1 MPSLKDLRNRISS
14 VKSTKKITSA
24 MKMVAAAKL
33 KRAQDNA
40 EKSRPYAEKMKQVVS
55 SLTNKINQS
64 NFKFGKKITSNSNK
78 TVLLLVCSADRGL
91 CGGFNGSIIKFT
103 KKLINKLSDN
113 GYTVKFIFIG
123 KKAYQALKR
132 LHSQSTLE
140 NISDF
145 ANPSIKFEIASSV
158 RDQVLELFDSREI
171 SECHLIY
178 TKFKSAISQ
187 TVEAQKLLPVES
199 ESDIDN
205 EENKK
210 INTSYDYEPSEEVLL
225 DEIIPR
231 NIAIQIHSGLLE
243 NLASEQGSRM
253 TAMDNATRNANDMI
267 DNLTLFYNRSRQA
280 LITKE
285 LIEIISGAEA
295 V

>member
-40 EKSRPYAEKMKQVVS
+40 EKTRPYALKMSEIVNSLVQNKVS
-55 SLTNKINQS
+55 KE
-64 NFKFGKKITSNSNK
+64 FKFSDKKNKTK
-78 TVLLLVCSADRGL
+78 TVLLIICSADRGL
-91 CGGFNGSIIKFT
+91 CGGFNGSIIKFS
-103 KKLINKLSDN
+103 KKLSETKTSEGLKLN
-113 GYTVKFIFIG
+113 YIFVG
-123 KKAYQALKR
+123 KKAYNSLKKFCGD
-132 LHSQSTLE
+132 SV
-140 NISDF
+140 IDF
-145 ANPSIKFEIASSV
+145 FTDIANPSIKFELASSI
-158 RDQVLELFDSREI
+158 RDKILELFLQNSID
-171 SECHLIY
+171 ECHLIY

-187 TVEAQKLLPVES
+187 TVKSTRLLPLIASTQEQTK
-199 ESDIDN
+199 DDQI
-205 EENKK
+205 NK
-210 INTSYDYEPSEEVLL
+210 SYDFEPDEEVILN
-225 DEIIPR
+225 EIIPK
-231 NIAIQIHSGLLE
+231 NIAIQIHTALLE

>member
-40 EKSRPYAEKMKQVVS
+40 EKTRPYARKMSEIVN
-55 SLTNKINQS
+55 SLVENNKS
-64 NFKFGKKITSNSNK
+64 KEFKFSEKKTKK
-78 TVLLLVCSADRGL
+78 TKNILLIVCSADRGL
-91 CGGFNGSIIKFT
+91 CGGFNGSIIKFS
-103 KKLINKLSDN
+103 KKLSEKIINDGGQVS
-113 GYTVKFIFIG
+113 YIFVG
-123 KKAYQALKR
+123 KKAYQSLQR
-132 LHSQSTLE
+132 FCGESILDFF
-140 NISDF
+140 SDI
-145 ANPSIKFEIASSV
+145 ANPSIKFELASSI
-158 RDQVLELFDSREI
+158 RDKILELFLNDSMD
-171 SECHLIY
+171 ECYLIY
-178 TKFKSAISQ
+178 TEFKSAISQ
-187 TVEAQKLLPVES
+187 TVQSLKLLPLNALETNDNNS
-199 ESDIDN
+199 SDR
-205 EENKK
+205 
-210 INTSYDYEPSEEVLL
+210 SYDFEPSEEEILN
-225 DEIIPR
+225 EIIPK
-231 NIAIQIHSGLLE
+231 NIAIQIHTALLE

>member
-33 KRAQDNA
+33 KRAQENA
-40 EKSRPYAEKMKQVVS
+40 ERSRPYAEKMKEVVS
-55 SLTNKINQS
+55 SLIEKVNNK
-64 NFKFGKKITSNSNK
+64 NFKFGHNPERSKN
-78 TVLLLVCSADRGL
+78 VLLIICTSDRGL
-91 CGGFNGSIIKFT
+91 CGGFNGSITKFT
-103 KKLINKLSDN
+103 KNLIKNLDKD
-113 GYTVKFIFIG
+113 G
-123 KKAYQALKR
+123 KKISFLFVGKKGFQSLKKTSEGSVVD
-132 LHSQSTLE
+132 LV
-140 NISDF
+140 SDF
-145 ANPSIKFEIASSV
+145 ANPTIKFEIAGNI
-158 RDQVLELFDSREI
+158 RDKLLDLFFKNEI
-171 SECHLIY
+171 SECFLIY

-187 TVEAQKLLPVES
+187 TVNSQILLPVSNDSLNS
-199 ESDIDN
+199 EEKRSNLI
-205 EENKK
+205 
-210 INTSYDYEPSEEVLL
+210 YDYEPSE
-225 DEIIPR
+225 DEILDNIIPK
-231 NIAIQIHSGLLE
+231 NIAIQIHSALLE

>member
-33 KRAQDNA
+33 KKAQDNA
-40 EKSRPYAEKMKQVVS
+40 EKTRPYARKMSDIVN
-55 SLTNKINQS
+55 SLVENNKS
-64 NFKFGKKITSNSNK
+64 KEFKFSEKKTKK
-78 TVLLLVCSADRGL
+78 TRNILLIVCSADRGL
-91 CGGFNGSIIKFT
+91 CGGFNGSIIKFS
-103 KKLINKLSDN
+103 KKLSEKIINDGGQVS
-113 GYTVKFIFIG
+113 YIFVG
-123 KKAYQALKR
+123 KKAYQSLQR
-132 LHSQSTLE
+132 FCGESILDLF
-140 NISDF
+140 SDI
-145 ANPSIKFEIASSV
+145 ANPSIKFELASSL
-158 RDQVLELFDSREI
+158 RDKILELFLNDSMD
-171 SECHLIY
+171 ECYLIY
-178 TKFKSAISQ
+178 TEFKSAISQ
-187 TVEAQKLLPVES
+187 TVQSLKLLPLNALET
-199 ESDIDN
+199 SDKN
-205 EENKK
+205 SSNK
-210 INTSYDYEPSEEVLL
+210 SYDFEPSEEEILN
-225 DEIIPR
+225 EIIPK
-231 NIAIQIHSGLLE
+231 NIAIQIHTALLE

>member
-24 MKMVAAAKL
+24 MKMVAAAKW

-40 EKSRPYAEKMKQVVS
+40 EKTRPYARKMSEIVN
-55 SLTNKINQS
+55 SLVENNKS
-64 NFKFGKKITSNSNK
+64 KEFKFSEKKTKK
-78 TVLLLVCSADRGL
+78 TRNILLIVCSADRGL
-91 CGGFNGSIIKFT
+91 CGGFNGSIIKFS
-103 KKLINKLSDN
+103 KKLSEKIINDGGQVS
-113 GYTVKFIFIG
+113 YIFVG
-123 KKAYQALKR
+123 KKAYQSLQR
-132 LHSQSTLE
+132 FCGESILDFF
-140 NISDF
+140 SDI
-145 ANPSIKFEIASSV
+145 ANPSIKFELAGSI
-158 RDQVLELFDSREI
+158 RDKILELFLNDSMD
-171 SECHLIY
+171 ECYLIY
-178 TKFKSAISQ
+178 TEFKSAISQ
-187 TVEAQKLLPVES
+187 TVQSLKLLPLNALETNDKNS
-199 ESDIDN
+199 S
-205 EENKK
+205 NK
-210 INTSYDYEPSEEVLL
+210 SYDFEPSEEEILN
-225 DEIIPR
+225 EIIPK
-231 NIAIQIHSGLLE
+231 NIAIQIHTALLE

>member
-40 EKSRPYAEKMKQVVS
+40 EKTRPYARKMSEIVN
-55 SLTNKINQS
+55 SLVENNKS
-64 NFKFGKKITSNSNK
+64 KEFKFSEKKTKK
-78 TVLLLVCSADRGL
+78 TRNILLIVCSADRGL
-91 CGGFNGSIIKFT
+91 CGGFNGSIIKFS
-103 KKLINKLSDN
+103 KKLSEKIINDGGQVS
-113 GYTVKFIFIG
+113 YIFVG
-123 KKAYQALKR
+123 KKAYQSLQR
-132 LHSQSTLE
+132 FCGESILDFF
-140 NISDF
+140 SDI
-145 ANPSIKFEIASSV
+145 ANPSIEFELASSI
-158 RDQVLELFDSREI
+158 RDKILELFLNDSMD
-171 SECHLIY
+171 ECYLIY
-178 TKFKSAISQ
+178 TEFKSAISQ
-187 TVEAQKLLPVES
+187 NVQSLKLLPLNALE
-199 ESDIDN
+199 INDN
-205 EENKK
+205 NSSNK
-210 INTSYDYEPSEEVLL
+210 SYDFEPSEEEILN
-225 DEIIPR
+225 EIIPK
-231 NIAIQIHSGLLE
+231 NIAIQIHTALLE

>member
-40 EKSRPYAEKMKQVVS
+40 EKTRPYARKMSEIVN
-55 SLTNKINQS
+55 SLVENNKS
-64 NFKFGKKITSNSNK
+64 KEFKFSEKKIKK
-78 TVLLLVCSADRGL
+78 TRNILLIVCSADRGL
-91 CGGFNGSIIKFT
+91 CGGFNGSIIKFSKNLS
-103 KKLINKLSDN
+103 KKIINDGGQVS
-113 GYTVKFIFIG
+113 YIFVG
-123 KKAYQALKR
+123 KKAYQSLQR
-132 LHSQSTLE
+132 FCGESILDFF
-140 NISDF
+140 SDI
-145 ANPSIKFEIASSV
+145 ANPSIKFELASSI
-158 RDQVLELFDSREI
+158 RDKILELFLNDSMD
-171 SECHLIY
+171 ECYLIY
-178 TKFKSAISQ
+178 TEFKSAISQ
-187 TVEAQKLLPVES
+187 TVQSLKLLPLNALETNDRNS
-199 ESDIDN
+199 S
-205 EENKK
+205 NK
-210 INTSYDYEPSEEVLL
+210 SYDFEPSEEEILN
-225 DEIIPR
+225 EIIPK
-231 NIAIQIHSGLLE
+231 NIAIQIHTALLE

>member
-40 EKSRPYAEKMKQVVS
+40 EKSRPYANKMKDIVL
-55 SLTNKINQS
+55 SLISRSNTNNLKFSKTIN
-64 NFKFGKKITSNSNK
+64 KK
-78 TVLLLVCSADRGL
+78 TVLLIVCSADRGL
-91 CGGFNGSIIKFT
+91 CGGFNGSIIKHT
-103 KKLINKLSDN
+103 KNLTNILKKN
-113 GYTVKFIFIG
+113 GKDFKFLFVG
-123 KKAYQALKR
+123 KKAYQALRRHYKD
-132 LHSQSTLE
+132 LTIDL
-140 NISDF
+140 ISDF
-145 ANPSIKFEIASSV
+145 ANPRIEFEVASSI
-158 RDQVLELFDSREI
+158 RDSVLKLFFNNEI
-171 SECHLIY
+171 SECYLIY

-187 TVEAQKLLPVES
+187 HVESQKLLPVEKDNKS
-199 ESDIDN
+199 ENQTKSIMYDFEPN
-205 EENKK
+205 EEV
-210 INTSYDYEPSEEVLL
+210 IL
-225 DEIIPR
+225 DDIIPK
-231 NIAIQIHSGLLE
+231 NIAIQIHSALLE

-267 DNLTLFYNRSRQA
+267 DKLTLFYNRSRQA

>member
-40 EKSRPYAEKMKQVVS
+40 EKTRPYARKMSEIVN
-55 SLTNKINQS
+55 SLVENNKS
-64 NFKFGKKITSNSNK
+64 KEFKFSEKKTKK
-78 TVLLLVCSADRGL
+78 TRNILLIVCSADRGL
-91 CGGFNGSIIKFT
+91 CGGFNGSIIKFS
-103 KKLINKLSDN
+103 KKLSEKIINDGGQVS
-113 GYTVKFIFIG
+113 YIFVG
-123 KKAYQALKR
+123 KKAYQSLQR
-132 LHSQSTLE
+132 FCGESILE
-140 NISDF
+140 FFSDI
-145 ANPSIKFEIASSV
+145 ANPSIKFELASSI
-158 RDQVLELFDSREI
+158 RDKILELFRNDLMD
-171 SECHLIY
+171 ECYLIY
-178 TKFKSAISQ
+178 TEFKSAISQ
-187 TVEAQKLLPVES
+187 TVQSLKLLPLNALETNDTNNS
-199 ESDIDN
+199 
-205 EENKK
+205 NK
-210 INTSYDYEPSEEVLL
+210 SYDFEPSEEEILN
-225 DEIIPR
+225 EIIPK
-231 NIAIQIHSGLLE
+231 NIAIQIHTALLE

>member
-40 EKSRPYAEKMKQVVS
+40 EKTRPYARKMSEIVN
-55 SLTNKINQS
+55 SLVENNKS
-64 NFKFGKKITSNSNK
+64 KEFKFSEKKTK
-78 TVLLLVCSADRGL
+78 TRNILLIVCSADRGL
-91 CGGFNGSIIKFT
+91 CGGFNGSIIKFS
-103 KKLINKLSDN
+103 KKLSEKIINDGGQVS
-113 GYTVKFIFIG
+113 YIFVG
-123 KKAYQALKR
+123 KKAYQSLQR
-132 LHSQSTLE
+132 FCGESILDFF
-140 NISDF
+140 SDI
-145 ANPSIKFEIASSV
+145 ANPSIKFELASSI
-158 RDQVLELFDSREI
+158 RDKILELFLNDSMD
-171 SECHLIY
+171 ECYLIY
-178 TKFKSAISQ
+178 TEFKSAISQ
-187 TVEAQKLLPVES
+187 TVQSLKLLPLNALETNDKNS
-199 ESDIDN
+199 S
-205 EENKK
+205 NK
-210 INTSYDYEPSEEVLL
+210 SYDFEPSEEEILN
-225 DEIIPR
+225 EIIPK
-231 NIAIQIHSGLLE
+231 NIAIQIHTALLE

>member
-40 EKSRPYAEKMKQVVS
+40 EKTRPYARKMSDIVN
-55 SLTNKINQS
+55 SLVENNKS
-64 NFKFGKKITSNSNK
+64 KEFKFSEKKTKK
-78 TVLLLVCSADRGL
+78 TRNILLIVCSADRGL
-91 CGGFNGSIIKFT
+91 CGGFNGSIIKFS
-103 KKLINKLSDN
+103 KKLSEKIINDGGQVS
-113 GYTVKFIFIG
+113 YIFVG
-123 KKAYQALKR
+123 KKAYQSLQR
-132 LHSQSTLE
+132 FCGESILDLF
-140 NISDF
+140 SDI
-145 ANPSIKFEIASSV
+145 ANPSIKFELASSL
-158 RDQVLELFDSREI
+158 RDKILELFLNDSMD
-171 SECHLIY
+171 ECYLIY
-178 TKFKSAISQ
+178 TEFKSAISQ
-187 TVEAQKLLPVES
+187 TVQSLKLLPLNALEAS
-199 ESDIDN
+199 EKNSS
-205 EENKK
+205 NK
-210 INTSYDYEPSEEVLL
+210 SYDFEPSEEEILN
-225 DEIIPR
+225 EIIPK
-231 NIAIQIHSGLLE
+231 NIAIQIHTALLE

>member
-33 KRAQDNA
+33 KRAQANA
-40 EKSRPYAEKMKQVVS
+40 EQTRPYA
-55 SLTNKINQS
+55 NKIEEIVNNLSKTIKQI
-64 NFKFGKKITSNSNK
+64 NFKYCKDLDNLKKKNI
-78 TVLLLVCSADRGL
+78 LLIVCSADRGL
-91 CGGFNGSIIKFT
+91 CGGFNSSIVKYT
-103 KKLINKLSDN
+103 KGYVRKILESDN
-113 GYTVKFIFIG
+113 NVKFIFVG
-123 KKAYQALKR
+123 KKAYNSLRKLYDGMIVDQF
-132 LHSQSTLE
+132 T
-140 NISDF
+140 DF
-145 ANPSIKFEIASSV
+145 ANPNINFNFSKQI
-158 RDQVLELFDSREI
+158 RDKVLEMFDMKEI
-171 SECHLIY
+171 DECQIIY

-187 TVEAQKLLPVES
+187 TVNSLKLLPVDGKKE
-199 ESDIDN
+199 ENDDENNQNFLYEYEPN
-205 EENKK
+205 EEV
-210 INTSYDYEPSEEVLL
+210 VLNDL
-225 DEIIPR
+225 IPK

-253 TAMDNATRNANDMI
+253 TAMDNATRNADDMI

-295 V
+295 I

>member
-40 EKSRPYAEKMKQVVS
+40 EKSRPYANKMKDIVL
-55 SLTNKINQS
+55 SLISKSNTNNL
-64 NFKFGKKITSNSNK
+64 KFSKTNNKK
-78 TVLLLVCSADRGL
+78 TVLLIVCSADRGL
-91 CGGFNGSIIKFT
+91 CGGFNGSIIKYT
-103 KKLINKLSDN
+103 KNLANTLKNDGKN
-113 GYTVKFIFIG
+113 FKFLFVG
-123 KKAYQALKR
+123 KKAYQSLRRIYKD
-132 LHSQSTLE
+132 LIIDLL
-140 NISDF
+140 SDF
-145 ANPSIKFEIASSV
+145 ANPRIEFEVASSI
-158 RDQVLELFDSREI
+158 RDKILKLFFDNEI
-171 SECHLIY
+171 SECYLIY
-178 TKFKSAISQ
+178 TRFNSAISQ
-187 TVEAQKLLPVES
+187 NVESQKLLPVEK
-199 ESDIDN
+199 DDQP
-205 EENKK
+205 ENL
-210 INTSYDYEPSEEVLL
+210 TEAVMYDFEPDEEVIL
-225 DEIIPR
+225 DDIIPK
-231 NIAIQIHSGLLE
+231 NIAIQIHSALLE

-267 DNLTLFYNRSRQA
+267 DKLTLFYNRSRQA